1 MASTGSRIPWSM
13 FLPLCVTTAAAA
25 LACTG
30 QPSDPRSPPGPVDA
44 SEPAPPPPPPPFPSP
59 DAARPAEDVAAPTY
73 DAAAPADAATAP
85 RDAATAPGDRNT
97 SDWPPATGMFR
108 HPGVLVNRAQLEFIR
123 DKVAAGAEPW
133 KSAFEKA
140 RASAHASLD
149 WTPKPRALVECGA
162 SSTPNLGCTDER
174 GDALA
179 AYTHALLWTITGV
192 EAHARKAIE
201 IMDAWSAV
209 LMGHALHNAPLQGGW
224 AGSLFARAGEIVR
237 WTYGGWPGASVDRFA
252 NMLRTAYAPTIGKGN
267 GGNGNWELVM
277 IEATIGVAVFT
288 EDRALFDKALALW
301 RKRVP
306 AYIYLLADGPLP
318 VPPPSG
324 PDRTSPE
331 ALTNFWKTSMFMAD
345 GQAQETCRDFGHTS
359 WGIASAINVA
369 ETALHQGV
377 DLYAEEGRRLRAGL
391 EFHATYING
400 GPVPPWL
407 CGGRVKLSTL
417 PFWEIAFNH
426 FVTRLGM
433 PLPQTKML
441 IDTKVRPSGT
451 NYFIAWETLTHAA
464 TGWVGLR

>member
-1 MASTGSRIPWSM
+1 MASAGSRISWSV
-13 FLPLCVTTAAAA
+13 LLALCMTTAP

-44 SEPAPPPPPPPFPSP
+44 SDPTPPPLPSP
-59 DAARPAEDVAAPTY
+59 DAARSGEDVVAPGY
-73 DAAAPADAATAP
+73 DTAAPADAAAP
-85 RDAATAPGDRNT
+85 TDNAAAPVDRNAA
-97 SDWPPATGMFR
+97 DWPAATGMFR

-140 RASAHASLD
+140 RASEPASLG
-149 WTPKPRALVECGA
+149 WTPRPRALVECGA
-162 SSTPNLGCTDER
+162 SSNPNLGCSDER
-174 GDALA
+174 QDALA
-179 AYTHALLWTITGV
+179 AYTHALLWTITGL
-192 EAHARKAIE
+192 EAHARKSIE

-209 LMGHALHNAPLQGGW
+209 LMGHTMHNAPLQGGW
-224 AGSLFARAGEIVR
+224 AASIFVRAAELMR
-237 WTYGGWPGASVDRFA
+237 WTYGGWPRASVDRFA
-252 NMLRTAYAPTIGKGN
+252 NMLRTAYQPTIGKGN
-267 GGNGNWELVM
+267 GGNGNWELIM
-277 IEATIGVAVFT
+277 TDATIGVAVFT
-288 EDRALFDKALALW
+288 EDRALFDTALALW

-306 AYIYLLADGPLP
+306 GYIYLLSDGPLP
-318 VPPPSG
+318 QPIGS
-324 PDRTSPE
+324 RTTPE
-331 ALTNFWKTSMFMAD
+331 ALTGFWKTSAFMAD

-359 WGIASAINVA
+359 WGIAAAINVA

-377 DLYAEEGRRLRAGL
+377 DLYAEEGRRLRGGL

-400 GPVPPWL
+400 APVPSWL

-433 PLPQTKML
+433 PLPQTKLL

-464 TGWVGLR
+464 TGWAGLR